1 MKKGLKIAIIV
12 VSSLL
17 ALILAALAAFLVL
30 NNMGKLQFH
39 KNDTNITNSII
50 EEDEEGII
58 YKGSKYK
65 LSSDVV
71 SFLLIGID
79 KGSLNDNLGIGL
91 NGQADTLLVGAV
103 NTKTKSISVIPISRE
118 TLVDVNRY
126 NTSGEYTGVSNEQI
140 CLAFA
145 YGNDIKQ
152 SSDNVLLSVSRVLY
166 GINISSYITMDLA
179 ALEKLSNSVG
189 SIDVYV
195 NEDYYDADFGTRYK
209 AGQTI
214 KVRGKSAVNYI
225 HWRTDAVDANN
236 YRMQRQK
243 SFITSFMNKVSN
255 EISKDFSKVITYY
268 NLMQPY
274 VSTNISLSQTTYL
287 ATNCMSMNLGD
298 AIDFKNI
305 PGETFNKD
313 GYSAFVPDEK
323 ALTEIVIETFY
334 EKIPEKS
341 EEVSSK

>member
-126 NTSGEYTGVSNEQI
+126 NTSGGYTGVSNEQI

>member
-195 NEDYYDADFGTRYK
+195 NEDYYDADFGARYK